1 MSRAESLRSVK
12 APYDVANPPAG
23 VRLVLGTVATRLAVT
38 ITDMSDATGISRTAI
53 AGLLTNT
60 WPVKTEAQQIRSALL
75 ELMAERGA
83 TDDELATLFHARG
96 HHQADGVPR
105 LAGTTSSRPGQVPP
119 APTTHKPASPGGEP
133 EDEDMLPMKAVLS
146 PAARRHFKLLAN
158 PFDGQVRNDAQM
170 FRGAEYDY
178 VAEAAWQ
185 CAQTSGFVAIVGES
199 GAGKTTVLEDLEA
212 RLEREQRR
220 LLVFKPSVLGMEES
234 ERKGH
239 TLKSADILHAIIAVL
254 APDQPVPVTMQAR
267 TLRARKLLSASA
279 SMGTDHLLVVEEAH
293 CMPDATLKHLK
304 RLHEQRDG
312 RRSLLGILLLAQPE
326 LKGRLLR
333 GTLDGSLREVAQR
346 CELVELLPLASDIK
360 PYLQTRAT
368 AVGVDINRLITDD
381 GVAALLDRLAIKDA
395 KKAVSLA
402 YPLAVNN
409 LMIRA
414 LNKAADIGAP
424 VVDAGVVKVA

>member
-1 MSRAESLRSVK
+1 MSRRADQLRK
-12 APYDVANPPAG
+12 AGPSYDPANPPEGTRLWLG
-23 VRLVLGTVATRLAVT
+23 VVASRLGVTVTQMAEATR
-38 ITDMSDATGISRTAI
+38 ISRTAI
-53 AGLLTNT
+53 ADLLSNR
-60 WPVKTEAQQIRSALL
+60 WPVKTDAAFLRTTLM
-75 ELMAERGA
+75 ELMETRGA
-83 TDDELATLFHARG
+83 TDDELASLFHAHGRQDNTRG
-96 HHQADGVPR
+96 VA
-105 LAGTTSSRPGQVPP
+105 AGRGPDERAPSLPP
-119 APTTHKPASPGGEP
+119 YMPTPAAKPAGKP
-133 EDEDMLPMKAVLS
+133 EEEDMLPLKAVLS
-146 PAARRHFKLLAN
+146 PQARRHFKLTSN
-158 PFDGQVRNDAQM
+158 PFDGQVRSDAQM

-185 CAQTSGFVAIVGES
+185 CAQTAGFVAIVGES

-212 RLEREQRR
+212 RLEREGRR
-220 LLVFKPSVLGMEES
+220 LVVFKPSVLGMEES

-239 TLKSADILHAIIAVL
+239 TLKSNDILHAIIAVL
-254 APDQPVPVTMQAR
+254 SPDQPVPPSMQAR

-279 SMGTDHLLVVEEAH
+279 SMGTEHLLVVEEAH

-346 CELVELLPLASDIK
+346 CELVELLPLDGEIK
-360 PYLQTRAT
+360 PYLQTRT
-368 AVGVDINRLITDD
+368 AAANADLARLITDD
-381 GVAALLDRLAIKDA
+381 GIAALLDRLTVKDA
-395 KKAVSLA
+395 KKAISLA

-424 VVDAGVVKVA
+424 VVDAAVVRVA

>member
-1 MSRAESLRSVK
+1 MSTGKSRLQTLRDIK
-12 APYDVANPPAG
+12 PPYDVANPPAG
-23 VRLVLGTVATRLAVT
+23 VRLRLCDVSSRLLVT
-38 ITDMSDATGISRTAI
+38 ITEMADATGISRTAI
-53 AGLLTNT
+53 AGLMSNT
-60 WPVKTEAQQIRSALL
+60 WPVRSDPQQLRTALL
-75 ELMAERGA
+75 ELMAARGA

-96 HHQADGVPR
+96 HHRADAAPVDR
-105 LAGTTSSRPGQVPP
+105 AALAPLPARPKT
-119 APTTHKPASPGGEP
+119 APVVGAP

-146 PAARRHFKLLAN
+146 PHARRHFKLLAN
-158 PFDGQVRNDAQM
+158 PFDGQVRCDEQM

-185 CAQTSGFVAIVGES
+185 CAQTSGFVAIIGES

-239 TLKSADILHAIIAVL
+239 TLKSADILHAIISVL

-333 GTLDGSLREVAQR
+333 GTLDGTLREVAQR

-360 PYLQTRAT
+360 PYLQTRAS

-381 GVAALLDRLAIKDA
+381 GVAALLDRLAIKGA
-395 KKAVSLA
+395 KSAVSLA

-409 LMIRA
+409 LMICA

-424 VVDAGVVKVA
+424 LVDAGVVRAAR

>member
-1 MSRAESLRSVK
+1 MSRAQSLRAVK

-23 VRLVLGTVATRLAVT
+23 VRLVLGQVATRLGVT
-38 ITDMSDATGISRTAI
+38 VTQMAEATGISRTAI
-53 AGLLTNT
+53 ADLLTNT
-60 WPVKTEAQQIRSALL
+60 WPVKTDGQQIRTALL
-75 ELMAERGA
+75 QLMEARGA

-96 HHQADGVPR
+96 HHQAEGGQQPGASRRPV
-105 LAGTTSSRPGQVPP
+105 LAQQASREHPAEPG
-119 APTTHKPASPGGEP
+119 ATE
-133 EDEDMLPMKAVLS
+133 EEDMLPMKAVLT
-146 PAARRHFKLLAN
+146 PQARRHFKLLTN
-158 PFDGQVRNDAQM
+158 PFDGQVRSDAQM

-220 LLVFKPSVLGMEES
+220 VVLFKPGVLGMEPS
-234 ERKGH
+234 DRKGH
-239 TLKSADILHAIIAVL
+239 TLRSNDILHSIVSVL
-254 APDQPVPVTMQAR
+254 AADQPVPQREQAL
-267 TLRARKLLSASA
+267 TLRTRKLLSASA
-279 SMGTDHLLVVEEAH
+279 SMGNDHLLVVEEAH
-293 CMPDATLKHLK
+293 CLPDATLKHLK

-326 LKGRLLR
+326 LKSRLLR

-346 CELVELLPLASDIK
+346 CELVELLPLANDIK
-360 PYLQTRAT
+360 PYLATRAA
-368 AVGVDINRLITDD
+368 AVNVDISRLITDD
-381 GVAALLDRLAIKDA
+381 GVAAILDRLAIRDA
-395 KKAVSLA
+395 KRAVSLA

-414 LNKAADIGAP
+414 LNKAADVGAP
-424 VVDAGVVKVA
+424 VVDAAVVRAA